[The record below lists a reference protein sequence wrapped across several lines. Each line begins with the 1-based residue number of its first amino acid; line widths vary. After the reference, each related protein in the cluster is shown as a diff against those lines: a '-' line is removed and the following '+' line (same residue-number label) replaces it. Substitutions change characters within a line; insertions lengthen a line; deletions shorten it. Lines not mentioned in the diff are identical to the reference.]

1 MQFLQKLASSLLGL
15 GVKRLVL
22 LGVIGALV
30 FSLILFSV
38 YTFQKPVRSI
48 LYSGLDKADVSA
60 IGAALSEVGMAF
72 DVNEAGDAVL
82 VDFGQTAQAR
92 MLLAERGLP
101 KSDKSGYDLFDQMG
115 SLGLTSFMQQVTK
128 VRALEGELV
137 RSIQQLDGIK
147 SARVHLALKSEGAL
161 RNRESKP
168 TASVVIRVEGSPR
181 EGLASTIRHL
191 VAAAIPGLQPD
202 QVMVST
208 TEGQLLAG
216 PRASEDSSVGELLDL
231 ESRVSAEISKRI
243 ANTLEPF
250 AGPEN
255 LRVSVSTTI
264 NLDKR
269 QINETKFD
277 PNSKVERSMYTLKS
291 VDSSKDGGSA
301 PTVSVDQNIPQEV
314 KPAESAGFTDKKK
327 EDKQE
332 TVNFEVDT
340 KQTAITSA
348 GYVIERMSVAV
359 VVNKKAVANGLPAG
373 GDEKLLTA
381 RLAEIESIVKSAA
394 GVLDARGDTIKVS
407 AIDFYADAAPPAEL
421 EEPGFG
427 YYLTGHLG
435 TIINAVSLIIA
446 MLVVLVLGLRPA
458 LKILMADAPNQTS
471 MESLPGMSADAA
483 LAAPMDGM
491 MTAPM
496 TANFDNAFSNPVEP
510 ELETASKADA
520 SKEQLNKLV
529 NVDVDRAAQVLKKW
543 LNEPERNA
551 A

>member
-1 MQFLQKLASSLLGL
+1 MQFLQKLAASLSGL
-15 GVKRLVL
+15 GAKRLAL
-22 LGVIGALV
+22 LGVVGVII
-30 FSLILFSV
+30 FSLLSFSV
-38 YTFQKPVRSI
+38 YNFQKPVRSI

-60 IGAALSEVGMAF
+60 IGAALSEVGTPF

-82 VDFGQTAQAR
+82 VDFGKTAQAR
-92 MLLAERGLP
+92 MFLAERGLP

-137 RSIQQLDGIK
+137 RTIQQLDGIK
-147 SARVHLALKSEGAL
+147 SARVHLALKADGAL
-161 RNRESKP
+161 RNRENKP
-168 TASVVIRVEGSPR
+168 TASVIIRIDRSPQ

-208 TEGQLLAG
+208 TDGRLLAG

-231 ESRVSAEISKRI
+231 ESKVSAEIGKRI
-243 ANTLEPF
+243 SNTLEPF
-250 AGPEN
+250 AGSEN
-255 LRVSVSTTI
+255 IRVSVSTTI

-269 QINETKFD
+269 QINEMKFD
-277 PNSKVERSMYTLKS
+277 PDSKVERSMYTLKS
-291 VDSSKDGGSA
+291 VDSSKDANAS
-301 PTVSVDQNIPQEV
+301 PSVSVDQNIPQEV
-314 KPAESAGFTDKKK
+314 KPAEAVGSSSNKK

-332 TVNFEVDT
+332 TVNYEVDS

-359 VVNKKAVANGLPAG
+359 VINKKAVANGLPAG

-381 RLAEIESIVKSAA
+381 KLAEIEGIVRSAS
-394 GVLDARGDTIKVS
+394 GVLDARGDTVKIS
-407 AIDFYADAAPPAEL
+407 AIDFFVDDVPAADV
-421 EEPGFG
+421 EEPGVG
-427 YYLTGHLG
+427 YYLAGNLG

-446 MLVVLVLGLRPA
+446 LIVVLFLGLRPA
-458 LKILMADAPNQTS
+458 LKILVTDARNEPAVDSFPMAQ
-471 MESLPGMSADAA
+471 MDAA
-483 LAAPMDGM
+483 LSAPMATMGEVDVSQSMGSEM
-491 MTAPM
+491 EAP
-496 TANFDNAFSNPVEP
+496 NASE
-510 ELETASKADA
+510 S

-529 NVDVDRAAQVLKKW
+529 SVDVDRAAQVLKKW
-543 LNEPERNA
+543 LNDPERRA